1 MAELFQLIKNIALKP
16 SILKNQNHIFLLSHM
31 RANTSLLGHILG
43 EHEEING
50 YYEKHIGY
58 YSWKSLLRQKG
69 LYFAAHPKETVK
81 ANIFDKILHDGHE
94 ISETILNH
102 SMTKF
107 LISLREPEIS
117 VKSAVSM
124 FSKSIP
130 DHEFTNPDTVC
141 AYYMNRAD
149 SLATYSQKLKNR
161 YFYYDAEQL
170 VENSSDTLQ
179 KISKYLGLNAPLQE
193 KFTPKKLTGIGDG
206 GDHTGNLLTGNII
219 KKSNTY
225 EEIELSNTQINNL
238 TKKYND
244 VRELLINNAV
254 NDT

>member
-1 MAELFQLIKNIALKP
+1 MAEFFQLIKNVVLKP
-16 SILKNQNHIFLLSHM
+16 SILKHQNHIFLLSHM

-69 LYFAAHPKETVK
+69 LYFALHPKEPVK
-81 ANIFDKILHDGHE
+81 ANIFDKLLHDGHE
-94 ISETILNH
+94 ISDAILNRPN
-102 SMTKF
+102 TKF

-124 FSKSIP
+124 FSKKLP
-130 DHEFTNPDTVC
+130 DHEFTNPSIVC

-149 SLATYSQKLKNR
+149 SLVTYSQKLKNR

-170 VENSSDTLQ
+170 IENSSKTLEQ
-179 KISKYLGLNAPLQE
+179 ISKYLGLTLPLKE
-193 KFTPKKLTGIGDG
+193 KFTPKTLTGIGDG
-206 GDHTGNLLTGNII
+206 GDHTGNLLSGNII
-219 KKSNTY
+219 KKSNIY
-225 EEIELSNTQINNL
+225 EEIQLSDKQIDDL
-238 TKKYND
+238 TKKYSE
-244 VRELLINNAV
+244 VRVILINNAIGHI
-254 NDT
+254 